1 MIAFSLTS
9 FSSDVMKGYT
19 STIIAYGQ
27 TGTGK
32 TYTTEGDI
40 SQPAAYGIIPR
51 SITKI
56 FETLEGVLYQKS
68 RVTCSYLEI
77 YNEELTDLFGEVNND
92 QKLEIM
98 NDGDGTIVK
107 GLTEKLVKTP
117 DDVLSLIRKAVQYR
131 RIGETKLN
139 KQSSR
144 SHCIFSVNVYCTKND
159 AISGNLVD
167 YHGKLNMVDLAG
179 SECAKAADLGSRSHP
194 SSSERERERK
204 NINKSLLTLGRVI
217 TAVRN
222 ASQGNKSIRIPY
234 R

>member
-1 MIAFSLTS
+1 
-9 FSSDVMKGYT
+9 MKGYT

-40 SQPAAYGIIPR
+40 SEPAAYGIIPR

-107 GLTEKLVKTP
+107 GLTEKVVKTP
-117 DDVLSLIRKAVQYR
+117 DDVLSLI
-131 RIGETKLN
+131 
-139 KQSSR
+139 
-144 SHCIFSVNVYCTKND
+144 
-159 AISGNLVD
+159 
-167 YHGKLNMVDLAG
+167 
-179 SECAKAADLGSRSHP
+179 
-194 SSSERERERK
+194 
-204 NINKSLLTLGRVI
+204 
-217 TAVRN
+217 
-222 ASQGNKSIRIPY
+222 
-234 R
+234 